1 MHCEVTIVIKIHL
14 FLSTLLLAL
23 LAPTANSVE
32 PSDANFDGSVLKI
45 PYLEFNN
52 QKYQLSFVL
61 AESASLNQA
70 DCPVLCLK
78 LENAA
83 KSDIASIRDSAS
95 FDGTT
100 LSVPRV
106 LIGDE
111 VYSGTFTY
119 LSHLTDGVYFS
130 VSEADIA
137 SFFSA
142 TDNQNW
148 PADEL
153 EMNLSFCK
161 ENSSRWDTPFPF
173 GDFNKDGY
181 EDIFIPIACY
191 QGATPDNGGVNNL
204 AVKTGWYL
212 LCSNAVGSYDN
223 CTKSL
228 FGEEFIDT
236 SRDGGKGGLPYH
248 HNTEEPKDLN
258 GDGYL
263 DFALTLNRDDGIGRY
278 TYDPYSEEGFTNLT
292 NECFDGDRT
301 YAETLNLQGL
311 GNCAYWSDQYVFLS
325 KPDGTYTNVK
335 IPWGGTWTHSMRSIP
350 NEIGGYDLLSIG
362 YGVNRVARINGTEV
376 TDVTEVYEGYEN
388 YAWAT
393 QINPYVGGYYEFDGT
408 DYWISNGVRP
418 ELVSNIADY
427 DEFNIDT
434 GFYGTVEGISVWEWI
449 PGRGFIFSDYYM
461 PAVEDLFT
469 YKNELGNPTTGLYKR
484 GIPQLGGGGSNFY
497 NFMKQA
503 VLDPEEGPILVVQ
516 GENSGFLSNTGRQI
530 PSDFQIISNGSGFT
544 FIEDAEYPV
553 LVLEGFTVKDG
564 KIALREKSVI
574 EGDLLFNSPGKYFR
588 DINNDGY
595 DDMVTITGMTVRGGA
610 YLNKNGTLVRVD
622 TNAIMPVLPKAPVT
636 DNNTAT
642 LFWPLRNNGT
652 IDLIYMDR
660 GQVNVPDWWIQEE
673 VFNAGNI
680 GVIRANYRIDSLPTH
695 TVRDQLDSF
704 EACARTASTNLA
716 IGWIWNCAY

>member
-1 MHCEVTIVIKIHL
+1 VKNSILTALHVVTL
-14 FLSTLLLAL
+14 TLLSTAL
-23 LAPTANSVE
+23 GAIE
-32 PSDANFDGSVLKI
+32 PNDAQYDGKVLRI
-45 PYLEFNN
+45 PYLEFNDQN
-52 QKYQLSFVL
+52 YQLSFIPADASVL
-61 AESASLNQA
+61 NYQ

-78 LENAA
+78 LKDAA
-83 KSDIASIRDSAS
+83 ESEITAIRDSAT

-100 LSVPRV
+100 LTVPRV

-119 LSHLTDGVYFS
+119 LSHLTEGVYFS
-130 VSEADIA
+130 VSGADIA
-137 SFFSA
+137 SFFSD

-148 PADEL
+148 PANEL

-161 ENSSRWDTPFPF
+161 ENSYRWDTPFPF

-191 QGATPDNGGVNNL
+191 QGATPDNGGENNL

-212 LCSNAVGSYDN
+212 LCSDAVGSYDN

-263 DFALTLNRDDGIGRY
+263 DFALTLNRDDGIGRSVY
-278 TYDPYSEEGFTNLT
+278 NVNSETEFTSLI
-292 NECFDGDRT
+292 NECFDGDRA
-301 YAETLNLQGL
+301 YVETLDKFKVA
-311 GNCAYWSDQYVFLS
+311 NCAYWSDQYVFLS
-325 KPDGTYTNVK
+325 KPDGTYASVK
-335 IPWGGTWTHSMRSIP
+335 IPWGATWTHSMRTIP
-350 NEIGGYDLLSIG
+350 NELGGYDLISIG
-362 YGVNRVARINGTEV
+362 YDFNRVARIQGTNV
-376 TDVTEVYEGYEN
+376 TDITEVYEGYEN

-408 DYWISNGVRP
+408 GYWISNGVRP
-418 ELVSNIADY
+418 ELVPNIADY

-530 PSDFQIISNGSGFT
+530 PSDFQIISNGSGDT

>member
-1 MHCEVTIVIKIHL
+1 MNHILTALYVVTL
-14 FLSTLLLAL
+14 TLLSSAL
-23 LAPTANSVE
+23 KAIE
-32 PSDANFDGSVLKI
+32 PNDAQYDGKVLRI
-45 PYLEFNN
+45 PYLEFND
-52 QKYQLSFVL
+52 QKYQLSFIPTD
-61 AESASLNQA
+61 ASALNPQ

-78 LENAA
+78 LKDATESEIVA
-83 KSDIASIRDSAS
+83 IRDSAT

-153 EMNLSFCK
+153 EMNLTFCK
-161 ENSSRWDTPFPF
+161 ENSYRWDTPFPF

-191 QGATPDNGGVNNL
+191 QGATPDNGGENNL
-204 AVKTGWYL
+204 AIKTGWYL
-212 LCSNAVGSYDN
+212 LCSNEVGSYDN

-258 GDGYL
+258 GDGYI
-263 DFALTLNRDDGIGRY
+263 DFALTLNRDDGTGRKIY
-278 TYDPYSEEGFTNLT
+278 NVNNETEFTDLI
-292 NECFDGDRT
+292 NECFDGDRA
-301 YAETLNLQGL
+301 YVETLDRFKV
-311 GNCAYWSDQYVFLS
+311 GNCAHWSEQYVFLS
-325 KPDGTYTNVK
+325 KPDGTYKNVK
-335 IPWGGTWTHSMRSIP
+335 IPWDANWTHSMRSIP
-350 NEIGGYDLLSIG
+350 NELGGYDLLSIG
-362 YGVNRVARINGTEV
+362 YDFNKVARIQGTEV
-376 TDVTEVYEGYEN
+376 TDITEEYEGFEN

-393 QINPYVGGYYEFDGT
+393 QINPYVGGYYEFDNKG
-408 DYWISNGVRP
+408 YWIANGVRP
-418 ELVSNIADY
+418 ELVPNIADY
-427 DEFNIDT
+427 DDFDIDT
-434 GFYGTVEGISVWEWI
+434 GSYGTVEGISVWEWI

-469 YKNELGNPTTGLYKR
+469 YKNELGNATTGLYKR
-484 GIPQLGGGGSNFY
+484 GIPQIGGGGSSFY

-503 VLDPEEGPILVVQ
+503 ILDPEEGPILVVQ
-516 GENSGFLSNTGRQI
+516 GENSGFLSNTRRQI
-530 PSDFQIISNGSGFT
+530 SSDFQIISNGSGFS

-553 LVLEGFTVKDG
+553 MVLEGFTVKDG
-564 KIALREKSVI
+564 KIAPREQSVI

-588 DINNDGY
+588 DINDDGY

-610 YLNKNGTLVRVD
+610 YLNKNGTLVKIN
-622 TNAIMPVLPKAPVT
+622 TSAIMPALPKAPVT
-636 DNNTAT
+636 DDNTAT

-652 IDLIYMDR
+652 IDLLYMDL
-660 GQVNVPDWWIQEE
+660 GQYNVPDWWVQEE
-673 VFNAGNI
+673 VFDAGNL
-680 GVIRANYRIDSLPTH
+680 GVIRTNYRIDSLPTH
-695 TVRDQLDSF
+695 TVRDQLDRF
-704 EACARTASTNLA
+704 EACARTVSTNPK
-716 IGWIWNCAY
+716 IGWLWNCKY

>member
-1 MHCEVTIVIKIHL
+1 MNLEVTIVIKIRL
-14 FLSTLLLAL
+14 CLSTLLLAL
-23 LAPTANSVE
+23 LAPTVKSVE

-78 LENAA
+78 LANAA
-83 KSDIASIRDSAS
+83 ESNIASIRDSAS

-119 LSHLTDGVYFS
+119 LRQYTDGIYFS
-130 VSEADIA
+130 VSEANLA

-142 TDNQNW
+142 SDRQIW
-148 PADEL
+148 GADEL

-161 ENSSRWDTPFPF
+161 ENSYRWDTPFPF
-173 GDFNKDGY
+173 GDFNNDGY

-191 QGATPDNGGVNNL
+191 QGKTPDNGGENNL

-212 LCSNAVGSYDN
+212 LCSNELGSYDN

-236 SRDGGKGGLPYH
+236 SLDGGKGGLPYH

-258 GDGYL
+258 GDGHL
-263 DFALTLNRDDGIGRY
+263 DFALTLNRDDGIGRSVY
-278 TYDPYSEEGFTNLT
+278 NVNSETEFTSLI
-292 NECFDGDRT
+292 NECFDGDRA
-301 YAETLNLQGL
+301 YVETLDKFKVGI
-311 GNCAYWSDQYVFLS
+311 CAYWSDQYVFLS
-325 KPDGTYTNVK
+325 KPDGTYVSVK
-335 IPWGGTWTHSMRSIP
+335 IPWGATWTHSMRSIP
-350 NEIGGYDLLSIG
+350 NELGGYDLISIG
-362 YGVNRVARINGTEV
+362 YDFNRVARIQGTKV
-376 TDVTEVYEGYEN
+376 TDITEVYEEYEN

-408 DYWISNGVRP
+408 GYWIANGVRP

-427 DEFNIDT
+427 DEFDIDT
-434 GFYGTVEGISVWEWI
+434 GWYGTVEGISVWEWI

-461 PAVEDLFT
+461 PALEDLFT

-516 GENSGFLSNTGRQI
+516 GENSGFLSNTSRQI
-530 PSDFQIISNGSGFT
+530 PSDFQIISNGSGDS

-680 GVIRANYRIDSLPTH
+680 GVIRTNYRIDSLPTH

>member
-1 MHCEVTIVIKIHL
+1 MVKIRL
-14 FLSTLLLAL
+14 VLRALLLAL
-23 LAPTANSVE
+23 LASTVKGVE
-32 PSDANFDGSVLKI
+32 PSDARYDGSVLKI
-45 PYLEFNN
+45 PFLEFNN
-52 QKYQLSFVL
+52 QKYQLSFVP
-61 AESASLNQA
+61 AEAVSLNPT

-83 KSDIASIRDSAS
+83 KSDIAAIRDTAS

-119 LSHLTDGVYFS
+119 LSHYTEEIYFS
-130 VSEADIA
+130 VSEAGLA

-142 TDNQNW
+142 SDRQNW
-148 PADEL
+148 TADEL
-153 EMNLSFCK
+153 EKKLSFCK
-161 ENSSRWDTPFPF
+161 DNSYRWDTPFPF
-173 GDFNKDGY
+173 GDFNNDGY

-191 QGATPDNGGVNNL
+191 QGPTPDNGGKNNL

-212 LCSNAVGSYDN
+212 LCSNELGSYDN

-236 SRDGGKGGLPYH
+236 SKNGGKGGLPYH

-263 DFALTLNRDDGIGRY
+263 DFALTLNRDDGVGRSVY
-278 TYDPYSEEGFTNLT
+278 NVNSETEFTSLI
-292 NECFDGDRT
+292 NECFDGDRA
-301 YAETLNLQGL
+301 YVETLDKFKV

-335 IPWGGTWTHSMRSIP
+335 IPWGATWTHSMRTIP
-350 NEIGGYDLLSIG
+350 NELGGYDLISIG
-362 YGVNRVARINGTEV
+362 YDFNRVARIQGTNV
-376 TDVTEVYEGYEN
+376 TDITEVYEGYEN

-408 DYWISNGVRP
+408 GYWITNGVRP

-427 DEFNIDT
+427 DEFDIDT
-434 GFYGTVEGISVWEWI
+434 GWYGTVEGISVWEWI

-461 PAVEDLFT
+461 PAVENLFT
-469 YKNELGNPTTGLYKR
+469 YKNELGNATTGLYKR

-516 GENSGFLSNTGRQI
+516 GENSGFLSNTRRQI
-530 PSDFQIISNGSGFT
+530 PSDFQIISNGSGDSFV
-544 FIEDAEYPV
+544 EDAEYPV
-553 LVLEGFTVKDG
+553 LVLEGFTITDG

-574 EGDLLFNSPGKYFR
+574 EGDLLFNSSGKYFR
-588 DINNDGY
+588 DINDDGY
-595 DDMVTITGMTVRGGA
+595 DDMVTITGGTVRGGA
-610 YLNKNGTLVRVD
+610 YLNKSGTLVRID
-622 TNAIMPVLPKAPVT
+622 TNAIMPALPQAPVT

-652 IDLIYMDR
+652 IDLLYMDR
-660 GQVNVPDWWIQEE
+660 GQVNVPSYWIQEE
-673 VFNAGNI
+673 VFDAGNL
-680 GVIRANYRIDSLPTH
+680 GVIRTNYLIESMPTH

-704 EACARTASTNLA
+704 EACARTASSDPE
-716 IGWIWNCAY
+716 IGWLWNCAY

>member
-1 MHCEVTIVIKIHL
+1 MNHILTALYVVTL
-14 FLSTLLLAL
+14 TLLSSAL
-23 LAPTANSVE
+23 EAIE
-32 PSDANFDGSVLKI
+32 PNDAQYDGKVLRI
-45 PYLEFNN
+45 PYLEFND
-52 QKYQLSFVL
+52 QKYQLSFIPTD
-61 AESASLNQA
+61 ASALNPQ

-78 LENAA
+78 LKDATESEIVA
-83 KSDIASIRDSAS
+83 IRDSAT
-95 FDGTT
+95 FDGTI

-161 ENSSRWDTPFPF
+161 ENSYRWDTPFPF
-173 GDFNKDGY
+173 GDFNQDGY

-191 QGATPDNGGVNNL
+191 QGKTPDNGGEENL
-204 AVKTGWYL
+204 AAKTGWYL
-212 LCSNAVGSYDN
+212 LCSNELGSYDN

-228 FGEEFIDT
+228 FGTEFIDT
-236 SRDGGKGGLPYH
+236 SKDGGKGGLPYH

-263 DFALTLNRDDGIGRY
+263 DFALTLNRDDGIGRNG
-278 TYDPYSEEGFTNLT
+278 YDVNSEVEFTRLI

-301 YAETLNLQGL
+301 YVETLDKFKLST
-311 GNCAYWSDQYVFLS
+311 CSYWSEQYVFLS
-325 KPDGTYTNVK
+325 KPDGTYKNVK
-335 IPWGGTWTHSMRSIP
+335 IPWGSTWTHSMRSIP
-350 NEIGGYDLLSIG
+350 NELGGYDLLSIG
-362 YGVNRVARINGTEV
+362 YDFNRVARIQGTEV
-376 TDVTEVYEGYEN
+376 TDITEIYEGYEN
-388 YAWAT
+388 YEWAT
-393 QINPYVGGYYEFDGT
+393 QINPYVGGYYEFDNNG
-408 DYWISNGVRP
+408 YWIANGVRP
-418 ELVSNIADY
+418 ELVANIADY
-427 DEFNIDT
+427 DEFDIDT
-434 GFYGTVEGISVWEWI
+434 GWYGTVEGISVWEWI

-461 PAVEDLFT
+461 PAVENLFT

-516 GENSGFLSNTGRQI
+516 GENSGFLSNTRRQI
-530 PSDFQIISNGSGFT
+530 PSDFQIISNGSGDT

-622 TNAIMPVLPKAPVT
+622 TNAIMPVLPEAPVT

-652 IDLIYMDR
+652 IDLIYMDK

-680 GVIRANYRIDSLPTH
+680 GVIRTNYRIDSLPTH
-695 TVRDQLDSF
+695 TVSDQLDSF